1 MFKFLFPIFP
11 RVFLTFFLGYIIS
24 PTTAEHALSSCL
36 LVAANEAGAQ
46 TSFTSSSV
54 SVGLEKDEGSKLLE
68 SLLLRGFFDAS
79 ELLLNSARA
88 NGLDLSTT
96 LHQAS
101 SSIRTKLQTLA
112 DNLQNAAS
120 ALSRKSEGK
129 TGIAPAAEWAQN
141 PDSIFLNV
149 KFSHKLDAPA
159 TLGCEL
165 DGAPSFT
172 STGVKLFADCKEKRK
187 AFLLDLSLFR
197 EILPENCSF
206 SITSVGRASIT
217 LKKLFNSSWPRLLS
231 SKAKPGNI
239 HVWWAMKEK
248 FSDELSTWEKADA
261 ALKAAK
267 SKNQTIESN
276 ETSIEAN
283 GESETTSSST
293 ESSHSPSPS
302 PSQEAL
308 SPSEAAL
315 QKAFKLLESQ
325 KAKEQRN
332 LERVETEELS
342 KALDKNAQYKR
353 GVDEAAKGQKED
365 ADKRYEEQ
373 KKAAQEKKQKALT
386 DLTDR
391 YTIRRKLA
399 EDRLV
404 AAGALGKVDTID
416 AESLIVE
423 ETEVTPLP
431 SPEDTPLPSP
441 EAEVTSATP
450 HTSID

>member
-1 MFKFLFPIFP
+1 MFTKFLGLTT
-11 RVFLTFFLGYIIS
+11 RVFFFIFVYIITK
-24 PTTAEHALSSCL
+24 TTAEHALSSCL
-36 LVAANEAGAQ
+36 SLAANEAGAQ
-46 TSFTSSSV
+46 TCFTSSDV

-79 ELLLNSARA
+79 ELLLTSARA

-120 ALSRKSEGK
+120 AVLRKSEGK
-129 TGIAPAAEWAQN
+129 NGIAPAAEWAQS

-165 DGAPSFT
+165 DGAPTFT

-248 FSDELSTWEKADA
+248 YSDELSTWEKADA
-261 ALKAAK
+261 ALKATK
-267 SKNQTIESN
+267 SKNQTIEANN

-283 GESETTSSST
+283 GESDTTSSST
-293 ESSHSPSPS
+293 ESSQSPSPS
-302 PSQEAL
+302 PSQEVF

-315 QKAFKLLESQ
+315 QKAFKLLELQ
-325 KAKEQRN
+325 KAKDQRQ

-342 KALDKNAQYKR
+342 QALDKNVRYKR
-353 GVDEAAKGQKED
+353 GVDEAAKGQKEE

-373 KKAAQEKKQKALT
+373 KKAAQEKKQKSLT
-386 DLTDR
+386 DLTER

-399 EDRLV
+399 EDRFM
-404 AAGALGKVDTID
+404 AAGALGKVDNID
-416 AESLIVE
+416 AEALVVE

-431 SPEDTPLPSP
+431 SPE
-441 EAEVTSATP
+441 AEVTTSSEVTP
-450 HTSID
+450 TPIV